1 MEFFNDN
8 NKSLEESKQIQKP
21 LINKMS
27 KKNLL
32 NSSNKKDLDNNVIR
46 LLELIKNGG
55 KKSIKLI
62 KKIVDISRIESK
74 NFNLNKKTESLIDVI
89 TESVND
95 IMSKINKQNFN
106 LNLDLLNDLY
116 SEIDRLQIE
125 QVIKELLLY
134 IVKNSPKNGKISIS
148 LRENNYHAE
157 IHIKNTGIK
166 LIEQEKVKK
175 FLNKNMING
184 FENYLNYSCSQESL
198 YGLYFSKVIIN
209 LHGGQII
216 LRTEENEKDSK
227 FIIRLPIKNWA
238 DSLIHIYIIY
248 KSGLLLHDH
257 PFMERAK
264 NYDSSLI
271 SGGIVGIRT
280 LLKEIIQGEKNV
292 RIIDH
297 GDRKLIFET
306 NKTNNIF
313 FVLIVK
319 ENLIVFQRKLDAL
332 IEDFDKNYFNLVEI
346 IEKSSCIM
354 ENWINLKFLILK
366 HFRK

>member
-1 MEFFNDN
+1 MGENKLDFFNDN
-8 NKSLEESKQIQKP
+8 NKNLRESEQI
-21 LINKMS
+21 
-27 KKNLL
+27 LL
-32 NSSNKKDLDNNVIR
+32 NSSNKKDLDNNVIK
-46 LLELIKNGG
+46 LLELIKKGG

-74 NFNLNKKTESLIDVI
+74 KFNLNKKTESLIEII

-95 IMSKINKQNFN
+95 MMSKINKQNFN

-116 SEIDRLQIE
+116 SEIDKFQME
-125 QVIKELLLY
+125 QVIKYLLLY
-134 IVKNSPKNGKISIS
+134 IIKKSHKSGEISIS

-157 IHIKNTGIK
+157 IHVKNTGIK

-184 FENYLNYSCSQESL
+184 FENYLNYSDSQESL
-198 YGLYFSKVIIN
+198 FGLYFSKVIIN
-209 LHGGQII
+209 QHGGQII
-216 LRTEENEKDSK
+216 LRTEENEKESK

-248 KSGLLLHDH
+248 KSGLLLYDH
-257 PFMERAK
+257 PFIERTK

-271 SGGIVGIRT
+271 SGGIVGIKT
-280 LLKEIIQGEKNV
+280 LLKEIIQGEKHM

-306 NKTNNIF
+306 NKTHNIF

-332 IEDFDKNYFNLVEI
+332 IEDFDKNYQNLVNI
-346 IEKSSCIM
+346 IEKSSCVM
-354 ENWINLKFLILK
+354 ENWINLKLLILK
-366 HFRK
+366 HFRE